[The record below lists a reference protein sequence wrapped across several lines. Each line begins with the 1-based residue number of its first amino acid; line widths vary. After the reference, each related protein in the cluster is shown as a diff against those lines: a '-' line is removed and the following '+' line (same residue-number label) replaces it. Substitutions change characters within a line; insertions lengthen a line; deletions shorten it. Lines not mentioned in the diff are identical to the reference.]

1 MKTIINAD
9 DFGYSKTVNQAVA
22 ECFHRGVINRTTLMV
37 NMPEA
42 ENAAALAEKNGFFH
56 RVGLHINLTEG
67 PAMSDESRQSEL
79 CNENG
84 FLLGRFHVPIAA
96 RFFLNSDISRA
107 IEAET
112 RAQILKYIEM
122 GFSLMHADSHNYTHT
137 YFSVARVVNPL
148 LSEYRF
154 TSVRISRN
162 IPPEN
167 ISLLF
172 RPYKFFYN
180 KQISKLAAGGKKV
193 YTTKYFGDVADFEA
207 YVKTRT
213 IDGDLEL
220 MTHPTFGQDGV
231 LLDTDKPMI
240 TKEWLF
246 KHAITL
252 S

>member
-1 MKTIINAD
+1 MKTFINAD
-9 DFGYSKTVNQAVA
+9 DFGYSETVNQAVA
-22 ECFHRGVINRTTLMV
+22 ECFRRGVINRTTLMV

-42 ENAAALAEKNGFFH
+42 ENAATLAKENGFFH

-67 PAMSDESRQSEL
+67 PAMSEECRQSQL
-79 CNENG
+79 CDENG
-84 FLLGRFHVPIAA
+84 FLRGRFHVPIAA
-96 RFFLNSDISRA
+96 RFFLNRGISRA
-107 IEAET
+107 IYAET
-112 RAQILKYIEM
+112 RAQILKYMKM

-148 LSEYRF
+148 LSQYRF

-172 RPYKFFYN
+172 RPYKYFYN
-180 KQISKLAAGGKKV
+180 KNISKLNAGGKQV

-207 YVKTRT
+207 YEKTKT
-213 IDGDLEL
+213 VDGDLEL
-220 MTHPTFGQDGV
+220 MTHPTFGPNGA

-240 TKEWLF
+240 TKEWLM
-246 KHAITL
+246 KYAISL